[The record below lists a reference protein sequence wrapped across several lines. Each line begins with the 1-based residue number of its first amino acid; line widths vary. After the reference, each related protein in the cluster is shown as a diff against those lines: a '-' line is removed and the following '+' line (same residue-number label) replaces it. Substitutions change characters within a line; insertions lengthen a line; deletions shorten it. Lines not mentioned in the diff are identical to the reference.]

1 MLIKTD
7 ACGASWLLPIGFKF
21 PKPNFRLSQ
30 EFSGTKSTIEKN
42 VALSMSF
49 VGTLPFVW
57 GHCKGMKSY
66 RTTVTCA
73 LIAYSPLFSWHT
85 SSARGEGRTKA
96 VNKVGQNC
104 ELCGGFLL
112 AGELLSSLLI
122 RFVVSRMRVNWAVSL
137 QYLRFGGSL
146 RLCYELCSTY
156 FPACQTICMSDSI
169 WAVKEFK
176 IILLT

>member
-7 ACGASWLLPIGFKF
+7 AFGASWLLPIGFKF

-112 AGELLSSLLI
+112 AGELLSSLSDLLSLGWEWIGLSVCSICGLGEAWGYVMNCAQHIFLLARLSVCLI
-122 RFVVSRMRVNWAVSL
+122 VYEQWKSL
-137 QYLRFGGSL
+137 KLFY
-146 RLCYELCSTY
+146 
-156 FPACQTICMSDSI
+156 
-169 WAVKEFK
+169 
-176 IILLT
+176 